1 MPFRQIAIG
10 LMAGAMSAAL
20 LPAFAQAD
28 TPKAAAKPAVT
39 KIARTSDG
47 HPDLT
52 GTWTNASL
60 TKLERD
66 PKYGDNVL
74 MPPAEA
80 AKLEGDT
87 KAYTA
92 FRNKPSDPNVKIE
105 DIPCSPGFVGT
116 NCGYNA
122 GWIDPGETVMR
133 VDGKPVTSFITFPAN
148 GRIPAFKPGARPTGA
163 VRQAAGEGDD
173 APPPAAAPKIEAA
186 QIGSPSAAVRAAAA
200 DGAARTA
207 ARGARG
213 GGPANPENLS
223 LGERC
228 IMSFGQSTGP
238 VMQPQLYNNNYQF
251 VQTPGQLAIE
261 VEMVH
266 DVKIVRIGAQH
277 RTDGVRPY
285 MGDSIGHWDGDTLVV
300 ETTNFPKAQAL
311 RGSWENLKVTEK
323 FTRLSPTRM
332 RYQFTVEDP
341 TLWDKAWG
349 GEYEFGPAKGQ
360 VYEYACH
367 EGNYAMEG
375 ILAGA
380 RDEER
385 MAKEAADKPRAEA
398 TPAAAAR

>member
-1 MPFRQIAIG
+1 
-10 LMAGAMSAAL
+10 MAGAMSAAL
-20 LPAFAQAD
+20 LPAFATAAD
-28 TPKAAAKPAVT
+28 TSAPAAKPAVT
-39 KIARTSDG
+39 KIARTADG

-52 GTWTNASL
+52 GTWTNSTL

-66 PKYGDNVL
+66 PKYGNTLL
-74 MPPAEA
+74 MPA
-80 AKLEGDT
+80 ADAQKLEKDT
-87 KAYTA
+87 DDYTA
-92 FRNKPSDPNVKIE
+92 FRQKPTASFDTPL
-105 DIPCSPGFVGT
+105 DSIPCSPGFVGT

-122 GWIDPGETVMR
+122 GWIDPGNRVMR
-133 VDGKPVTSFITFPAN
+133 VDGKPVTSFITFPDN
-148 GRIPAFKPGARPTGA
+148 GRIPPFKAGARPTGA
-163 VRQAAGEGDD
+163 LREARGEGDD
-173 APPPAAAPKIEAA
+173 APPPAPAAAPAA
-186 QIGSPSAAVRAAAA
+186 AAANSASAAVRAAAA

-207 ARGARG
+207 ARGAAGR
-213 GGPANPENLS
+213 GPANPENLS

-228 IMSFGQSTGP
+228 IMSFGSSSGP
-238 VMQPQLYNNNYQF
+238 IMQPQLYNNDYQF
-251 VQTPGQLAIE
+251 VQSKDSVAIW

-266 DVKIVRIGAQH
+266 DVKIIRLNGQH

-285 MGDSIGHWDGDTLVV
+285 MGDSVGHWDGDTLVV

-332 RYQFTVEDP
+332 RYQFIINDP
-341 TLWDKAWG
+341 TLWDKDWG
-349 GEYEFGPAKGQ
+349 GEYEFTPAKGQ

-385 MAKEAADKPRAEA
+385 MANEAADKAR
-398 TPAAAAR
+398 AAR